1 MEVNNELK
9 GLSRWRQSAAEF
21 RRPRIVVICGMMC
34 ALAVVLSMVA
44 SIELGPY
51 LRIGFSGLPNQA
63 VAYLYGPVVG
73 GIFGGVLDIVKYL
86 IKPTG
91 EFFPGFTVSAILGGV
106 IYGAMLYKRR
116 ATLQRVFLA
125 QLIVKVFVNIGCN
138 TLWLKI
144 LYGQGLFAIL
154 PARVVSNAVMLPVDT
169 AIMFF
174 MLRMIDRIAGA
185 YLSNDR
191 AGNQI

>member
-9 GLSRWRQSAAEF
+9 GPARWRQSAAEF
-21 RRPRIVVICGMMC
+21 RKPRIVVICGMMC

-44 SIELGPY
+44 SINLGPY

-106 IYGAMLYKRR
+106 IYGAMLYKRK
-116 ATLQRVFLA
+116 ATLLRVFLA

-169 AIMFF
+169 AIMYF
-174 MLRMIDRIAGA
+174 MLRMIDRIARTHPA
-185 YLSNDR
+185 DDR